1 MTSKITKAELSPET
15 LAWLK
20 IRQEAYGEKPS
31 SFTKYDDERILLC
44 WNWDNKADIVRSLN
58 RARSSVCSR
67 AEQLKRE
74 GRRFYTF
81 DEALEYFR

>member
-20 IRQEAYGEKPS
+20 IRQEAFGEKPS

-58 RARSSVCSR
+58 RARSSVCDR
-67 AEQLKRE
+67 AERLKRE
-74 GRRFYTF
+74 GRHFYTF